1 MAINGINSYGMGY
14 YNYQSS
20 INNIRLAQ
28 ALSKNTRYMQ
38 SSASLN
44 APVTGSLKSSMTFMR
59 QYNSSMSDLMSA
71 ANSLKGT
78 NSSGIIN
85 NLSVTSSDETVATA
99 TKKFGLSGSKDITL
113 DVAQLAQ
120 AQTNVSTG
128 VKASDTATEAMNF
141 TVGNGIRSVDV
152 SVSALN
158 ADGTSK
164 TNVQMLKEAAE
175 QINSG
180 SANVRA
186 NVIQK
191 DGVASL
197 ELSGTYTGAYNGFQ
211 VNGELGAAKGL
222 DTVKTEAADS
232 KYSVTIDGK
241 TTKYES
247 YSNDISVDSSR
258 IGVSLKSTGKTTIS
272 SGLDFEKTAD
282 GLGNL
287 VKAYN
292 SSLKLLNDNYD
303 RGTGV
308 ERQLRNLVGGLGSEK
323 SLEKLGITVNK
334 DATLNFDK
342 SVLQKNMKESPSL
355 TRDLVSGIANTAFNK
370 GEAGMRVNSSTLIN
384 NDIENAQAEA
394 MSDPFQSF
402 NMYSKTGAYTLNN
415 YYALGMMMNYLV

>member
-38 SSASLN
+38 SAASVN
-44 APVTGSLKSSMTFMR
+44 APLKSSMTFMR

-71 ANSLKGT
+71 ANSLKGS
-78 NSSGIIN
+78 NSSGIIS
-85 NLSVTSSDETVATA
+85 NLSVSSSNEAVATA
-99 TKKFGLSGSKDITL
+99 TKKFGLSQAKDITL
-113 DVAQLAQ
+113 DVTQLAQ
-120 AQTNVSTG
+120 AQTNVSAG
-128 VKASDTATEAMNF
+128 VKGSDAAASDMNF
-141 TVGNGIRSVDV
+141 TVGNGIKSVSV
-152 SVSALN
+152 NVSALN
-158 ADGTSK
+158 SDGTSK
-164 TNVQMLKEAAE
+164 TNVQMLREAAD
-175 QINSG
+175 QINGG

-186 NVIQK
+186 TLVQK

-197 ELSGTYTGAYNGFQ
+197 ELTGTYTGAYNGFE
-211 VNGELGAAKGL
+211 VSGELGAAKGL

-247 YSNDISVDSSR
+247 YSNDISVDSTR

-272 SGLDFEKTAD
+272 AGLDFKKTAD
-282 GLGNL
+282 GISNL
-287 VKAYN
+287 VDAYN

-308 ERQLRNLVGGLGSEK
+308 DKQLRNLVAGLGSEK
-323 SLEKLGITVNK
+323 SLKELGITVNK
-334 DATLNFDK
+334 DATLKFDK
-342 SVLQKNMKESPSL
+342 SVLEKNMKKSPSL
-355 TRDLVSGIANTAFNK
+355 TRDLISSVANKAFNK
-370 GEAGMRVNSSTLIN
+370 GSAGMRVNSSTLIN
-384 NDIENAQAEA
+384 NDIEAAQADA
-394 MSDPFQSF
+394 MSNPYQAF